1 MLARSSRAR
10 RCRAAR
16 PVPVLALLLA
26 AGAAAFAPRAAA
38 DDPPPL
44 RCGTGVHVGETDGWI
59 ALPQGDVFCPLL
71 ADPKSTRSH
80 LTYLRG
86 ELPAATRAKNVGSAG
101 VADGLGLLRVAG
113 PVPGDGVQIGIEAGV
128 FAQFDLGTRSAD
140 LLNADYVVGV
150 PVTFRVS
157 GFSGRFRVWHQ
168 SSHLGDE
175 FLAHA
180 GAEVTNQGLSFEAA
194 EVILSE
200 ELGPL
205 RVYGGGEYLLEGTP
219 STLARKVAHGGAEL
233 RLGAVRGPRLVVAVD
248 VKAAE
253 QRSYKPGYSARAG
266 VEIAHWSSPSHPPR
280 IVAILAEYYD
290 GPSPFGQFFTDQSR
304 TFGFGFH
311 FQR

>member
-1 MLARSSRAR
+1 MSPRPSRAGR
-10 RCRAAR
+10 SRAA
-16 PVPVLALLLA
+16 PSGLVPALLLA
-26 AGAAAFAPRAAA
+26 VLAGVARPAAAA
-38 DDPPPL
+38 DEPPPL
-44 RCGTGVHVGETDGWI
+44 RCGTGVHAGEAAGWVP
-59 ALPQGDVFCPLL
+59 LPQGDVFCPLL

-86 ELPAATRAKNVGSAG
+86 ELPAETKAKNVGSIG
-101 VADGLGLLRVAG
+101 VADGVGLLRVG
-113 PVPGDGVQIGIEAGV
+113 GSVPGDGVQIGIEAGV

-140 LLNADYVVGV
+140 LLNTDFVVGI

-180 GAEVTNQGLSFEAA
+180 GAGVTNQGLSFEAVEA
-194 EVILSE
+194 ILSE
-200 ELGPL
+200 EVGPL

-233 RLGAVRGPRLVVAVD
+233 RVGPVRGPRLVAAFD

-253 QRSYKPGYSARAG
+253 QRDYKPGYSARAG
-266 VEIAHWSSPSHPPR
+266 IELAHWSSPAHPPR
-280 IVAILAEYYD
+280 IIALLAEYYD

-304 TFGFGFH
+304 TLGVGFH